1 MQFVPNFYLEDNE
14 LSSRTDLE
22 AKKRRSEIWCYEN
35 CSQCNEE
42 ATMSMT
48 GIAEIAKLTHSY
60 AIMQPCDHS
69 YVRDVREEEAC
80 E

>member
-1 MQFVPNFYLEDNE
+1 
-14 LSSRTDLE
+14 
-22 AKKRRSEIWCYEN
+22 
-35 CSQCNEE
+35 
-42 ATMSMT
+42 MSMT